1 MAIRGR
7 RNRRFAVEDCTV
19 EYRKHAAL
27 AFLAG
32 HPKVSPLID
41 LSVSGLQFVS
51 EDLFDIGQRLD
62 LKVILPGA
70 FRALITRAEVVWAKR
85 ITDRTSYRMGVRFL
99 NPSAEDVALL
109 RSLEER
115 HWAVPDE
122 RKREL
127 EATIAR
133 RFPLHLEPRPP
144 GEPARVYDEAA
155 EAAAPPPSEAA
166 PSGETPLPAPEEAP
180 PAEAPAPA
188 PTPSPIPKLPEQA
201 ALPPAPAKEEPPA
214 LKEAPKE
221 QPAPPPPP
229 PPAPAPPAPEET
241 PPPPPLASIPLYDLV
256 AGIEARADAGL
267 LVRGVSKGQLIL
279 PGITDRDA
287 FAMEVHDNT
296 MRHTG
301 APSFDRGDVVVFSPN
316 VPARS
321 GDLAFVVTREG
332 GAFRQVFFDA
342 NNVVRLRALN
352 SWYPEQCFNRGEVQG
367 LWRLIAKAES
377 YLGKEAR

>member
-19 EYRKHAAL
+19 EYRRHAAI
-27 AFLAG
+27 AFLAA

-62 LKVILPGA
+62 LKVVLPGA
-70 FRALITRAEVVWAKR
+70 FRALIARAEVVWAKR

-99 NPSAEDVALL
+99 NPTTEDAALL
-109 RSLEER
+109 RALEER

-122 RKREL
+122 RKREV
-127 EATIAR
+127 EAAISR
-133 RFPLHLEPRPP
+133 RFPLDLEPRPP

-155 EAAAPPPSEAA
+155 EATPPPAPEEA
-166 PSGETPLPAPEEAP
+166 PSGETPLPALEEAP

-188 PTPSPIPKLPEQA
+188 PAPPPMPKPPEQA
-201 ALPPAPAKEEPPA
+201 APPPAPVKEEPPA
-214 LKEAPKE
+214 PKEAPKE
-221 QPAPPPPP
+221 QPQP
-229 PPAPAPPAPEET
+229 PPAPAPPAPEEAPK
-241 PPPPPLASIPLYDLV
+241 PPALASIPLYDLV
-256 AGIEARADAGL
+256 AGVETRPDAGP
-267 LVRGVSKGQLIL
+267 LVRGVPRGQLVL

-296 MRHTG
+296 MRHSGT
-301 APSFDRGDVVVFSPN
+301 PSFDRGDVVVFSPN

-332 GAFRQVFFDA
+332 GSFRQVFFDA
-342 NNVVRLRALN
+342 NNVVRLRPLN
-352 SWYPEQCFNRGEVQG
+352 SWYPEQCLNRGEVQG
-367 LWRLIAKAES
+367 LWRLIAKVES